1 MGIIE
6 DITKIMRKGPETVHK
21 INSMKLNKKSIAQRA
36 KDATFQYPCLV
47 SNSISLDM
55 ANTIARTLDQVYAS
69 FTQTVLSMNSMFD
82 ITIDPTPLDYLK
94 RLHQNL
100 KLESVDSTSIDSY
113 IDKIYNGDCRLYM
126 NEECTE
132 GMIFN
137 VTDKESKRLYEANME
152 LLNEY
157 MSEFNLLPIELVKED
172 DTSGPY
178 DLLNA
183 VVDSQIEKNERDKR
197 KEQMQ
202 QTDRKQAPKMLLD
215 RDLKRSNEMV
225 PYGIQV
231 RLIAL
236 NDKKEFVQYV
246 DFIVGVKTILH
257 LVQSNDVVENIAK
270 ALQNQSV
277 MFKLLKWTTGEISL
291 FKSLILNLD
300 EIKDM
305 ASAKGNKKSPFF
317 QTLKRLKH
325 QKMGVN
331 NLTIPHGIIPNATLC
346 ISSYEA
352 EQLMD
357 KYGIDVLSDATAKK
371 ILSSLFLMAFIVMD
385 DGSGIVSI
393 MYDGDDTY
401 QSYSIESLQKDN
413 DRNSNKLGR
422 EIGRILSH

>member
-132 GMIFN
+132 GMLFN

-236 NDKKEFVQYV
+236 NDKKDFVQYV

>member
-100 KLESVDSTSIDSY
+100 KLESVDSTSIDKY

-137 VTDKESKRLYEANME
+137 VTDKETKRLYEANME

-157 MSEFNLLPIELVKED
+157 MSEFNLSPIELVKED

-183 VVDSQIEKNERDKR
+183 VVDNQIEKNERDKR

-317 QTLKRLKH
+317 QTLKRLKQ

-371 ILSSLFLMAFIVMD
+371 ILSSLFLMSFIVMD

>member
-100 KLESVDSTSIDSY
+100 KLESVDSTSIDNY

>member
-100 KLESVDSTSIDSY
+100 KLESVDSTSIDKY

-137 VTDKESKRLYEANME
+137 VTDKETKRLYEANME

-157 MSEFNLLPIELVKED
+157 MSEFNLSPIELVKED

-183 VVDSQIEKNERDKR
+183 VVDNQIEKNERDKR

-371 ILSSLFLMAFIVMD
+371 ILSSLFLMSFIVMD